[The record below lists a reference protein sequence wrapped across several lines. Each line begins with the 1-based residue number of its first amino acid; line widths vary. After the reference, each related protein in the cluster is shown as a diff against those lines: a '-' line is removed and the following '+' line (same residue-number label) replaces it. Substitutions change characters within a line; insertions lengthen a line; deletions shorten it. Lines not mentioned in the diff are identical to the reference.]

1 MGTALSIVVY
11 WYQMLSDGCQWPR
24 HVSVWDVKSLE
35 AHAGVCQDS
44 VGRDFLDTA
53 QQVRAQEVDDGSE
66 WQHGMQ

>member
-1 MGTALSIVVY
+1 
-11 WYQMLSDGCQWPR
+11 MLSDGCQWPR

-66 WQHGMQ
+66 